1 MPSGNINTVPIK
13 ANLYAQ
19 WMSSDY
25 INRVPSNVNPYAQW
39 LSHCIRPVELLSLK
53 L

>member
-1 MPSGNINTVPIK
+1 MPSGNITTVPIK

-19 WMSSDY
+19 WISSGY
-25 INRVPSNVNPYAQW
+25 ISTVPRNMNPYAQW
-39 LSHCIRPVELLSLK
+39 LSHCIRPVALRSLK

>member
-1 MPSGNINTVPIK
+1 MPSGNIITVQIK

-19 WMSSDY
+19 SMSSDY
-25 INRVPSNVNPYAQW
+25 INTVPRNMNPYAQW
-39 LSHCIRPVELLSLK
+39 MSHCIRPVDLRSLR

>member
-1 MPSGNINTVPIK
+1 MASGNINTVPIK

-25 INRVPSNVNPYAQW
+25 INTVPRNMNPYAQW
-39 LSHCIRPVELLSLK
+39 LSHFIRPVALRSQK